1 MISASLYFIFS
12 NIPQDF
18 QRVYIQ
24 HHGADGVDIDSVHVY
39 IYQPSTNI
47 NQCIQCKRKDN
58 NAIFVGLMDNNDY
71 VDLVCDQNCWICDV
85 RIGHNRAKRRNRF
98 TLQAFDF

>member
-1 MISASLYFIFS
+1 MFLYFINFYSHGFLISASLYFIFS

-58 NAIFVGLMDNNDY
+58 NAIFVGLMDNSDY
-71 VDLVCDQNCWICDV
+71 VDLVCDQNC
-85 RIGHNRAKRRNRF
+85 
-98 TLQAFDF
+98 